1 MKKNRSA
8 IIPLDFLKGEAQ
20 FMIKDPYEKKK
31 SEEMKTEMAGEPLE
45 PELTQY
51 LDEDLMDEY
60 DKWF

>member
-1 MKKNRSA
+1 
-8 IIPLDFLKGEAQ
+8 
-20 FMIKDPYEKKK
+20 MIKDPYEKKK